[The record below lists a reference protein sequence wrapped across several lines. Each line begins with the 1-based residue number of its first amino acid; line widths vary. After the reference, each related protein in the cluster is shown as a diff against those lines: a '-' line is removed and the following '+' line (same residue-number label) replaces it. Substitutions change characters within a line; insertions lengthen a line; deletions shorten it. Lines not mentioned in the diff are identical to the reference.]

1 MPDTQKIE
9 QAAKH
14 QAAHQTDQVSYV
26 ALFLLTSL
34 TMLAFAANSL
44 LTRMAFQTTLID
56 AASFTAIRISTGAI
70 TLFLISLL
78 QAQKLR
84 FSALGGVS
92 AILLFIYALAFSFAY
107 RSISTGTGALILFA
121 AAQLLMISYG
131 LFRGERTSV
140 LGLLM
145 ALGGLVF
152 FLAPGASAPPWG
164 AALLMAISGLAWGG
178 FSLLGKAS
186 ESPVAGTASSFLLAV
201 PLSLLTLWLHQG
213 ELQVDPLGVLY
224 AALSGSLA
232 SGIGYAIWYWVRL
245 RMSAITAASV
255 QLSVPVLTAV
265 LGLLILDEQISL
277 KSALAALLVLGGI
290 AVVILTSRRKP
301 QE

>member
-1 MPDTQKIE
+1 
-9 QAAKH
+9 
-14 QAAHQTDQVSYV
+14 
-26 ALFLLTSL
+26 
-34 TMLAFAANSL
+34 
-44 LTRMAFQTTLID
+44 MAFQTTLID
-56 AASFTAIRISTGAI
+56 AASCTAIRLSTGAI

-78 QAQKLR
+78 QSQKLR

-107 RSISTGTGALILFA
+107 RSISTGTGALILFT

-178 FSLLGKAS
+178 LSLLGKAS

-224 AALSGSLA
+224 AALSGSVA

-255 QLSVPVLTAV
+255 QLSVPVLSAV

>member
-9 QAAKH
+9 QAAEH

-78 QAQKLR
+78 QSQKLR

-107 RSISTGTGALILFA
+107 RSISTGTGALILFT

-178 FSLLGKAS
+178 LSLLGKAS

-224 AALSGSLA
+224 AALSGSVA

-255 QLSVPVLTAV
+255 QLSVPVLSAV